1 MEVLIINRKEILKN
15 VRNISESIT
24 KQLGFELVDLEYVKE
39 FGSYFLRVYIDK
51 LGGVTLDDCREVSE
65 LLGKKLDEEDLIKV
79 AYYLEVSSP
88 GLDRPLKTDND
99 LRRNLNKDIE
109 IKLYKALN
117 NKKMY
122 EGMLSDF
129 NEKEVIIIED
139 DDNQVK
145 IPRDYISIIKLKIVF

>member
-1 MEVLIINRKEILKN
+1 MIINRKEILKN

>member
-1 MEVLIINRKEILKN
+1 MNRKEILKN